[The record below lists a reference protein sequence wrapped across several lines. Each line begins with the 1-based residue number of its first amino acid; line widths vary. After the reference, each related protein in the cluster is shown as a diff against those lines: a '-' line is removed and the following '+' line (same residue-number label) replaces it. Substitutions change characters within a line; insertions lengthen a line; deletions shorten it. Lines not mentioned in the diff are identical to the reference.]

1 MLPHFDLLISRLPDI
16 LQKSFCTPDRAMDL
30 TVQMNYVTAFWH
42 VCSQKNYAKTVVH
55 FCLVFLGHP
64 LDYIHII
71 MCYISYREH
80 YLLHIIYTTLCV
92 TYSHKQ
98 HYVRCIFVRFF
109 GATLYHAYIYV

>member
-1 MLPHFDLLISRLPDI
+1 MFVARKNT
-16 LQKSFCTPDRAMDL
+16 QKLRCIFVRI
-30 TVQMNYVTAFWH
+30 
-42 VCSQKNYAKTVVH
+42 
-55 FCLVFLGHP
+55 FLGHP

-80 YLLHIIYTTLCV
+80 YLLYIIYTTLCV

-109 GATLYHAYIYV
+109 GATLYIIREILYVMYHVVCVDVIQYKTNLGQVKLV